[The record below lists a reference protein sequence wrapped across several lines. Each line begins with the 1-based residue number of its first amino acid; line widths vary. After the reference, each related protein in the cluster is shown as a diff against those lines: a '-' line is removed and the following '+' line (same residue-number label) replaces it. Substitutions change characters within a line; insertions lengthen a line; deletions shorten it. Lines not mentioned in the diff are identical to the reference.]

1 MERLDNPTGYQT
13 ETIYSLDGAET
24 MLLHQLSIE
33 VDAQCISVL
42 KKQQSE
48 RSARVTL
55 LVDFDDR
62 FAVVTDHRT
71 GLWFL
76 PGGGVEENESIEDA
90 AKREA
95 VEELGLDV
103 NVSRVIAAFDLTLI
117 AKDTRE
123 HLKIPP
129 FIVVLAI
136 PIGGQLRKKYAP
148 NRKILLVRNGKSNTL
163 PDNLKIPAEY
173 EWMKPYLRVSRE
185 VVREFI
191 R

>member
-1 MERLDNPTGYQT
+1 
-13 ETIYSLDGAET
+13 
-24 MLLHQLSIE
+24 MLLQQLSIE
-33 VDAQCISVL
+33 VDAQCISVW
-42 KKQQSE
+42 KKQQSK

-62 FAVVTDHRT
+62 FAVVTDPRS

-76 PGGGVEENESIEDA
+76 PGGGVEQNESVEDA

-103 NVSRVIAAFDLTLI
+103 NVNRVIATFNVTLI

-129 FIVVLAI
+129 FIVVLAL
-136 PIGGQLRKKYAP
+136 PVGGQLTKKYAS
-148 NRKILLVRNGKSNTL
+148 NRKILLVRKGESNTL
-163 PDNLKIPAEY
+163 PENLKIPAEY
-173 EWMKPYLRVSRE
+173 EWMKPYLCVSRE
-185 VVREFI
+185 VVREFV